1 MSGSTIGSLAFPTVL
16 VPPNLPSQYL
26 SYLIVTTLQRAGFD
40 GAEAGALAEME
51 RLLEHPS
58 GGQQSPRLL
67 RDCTSFGEEGDV
79 LRDCT
84 SFDEEDDVD
93 VDVDMD
99 VDMDTLFEGAK
110 EYADLS
116 GRPQPVLADLHAA
129 HQEAASGSGS
139 SKRLRRESKRRRNP
153 IPLEKIDQPPSPPRE
168 ITLDLLPDRS
178 TIQEDT
184 KPDISS
190 SGRVQTQTRTQSR
203 RGEVPTY
210 APGWAPGL
218 PGKWTYAVLDPDE
231 ETPPEAPVQVTAASL
246 DFVKATASGGDIPP
260 ELGIVHYRPPGKRR
274 K

>member
-1 MSGSTIGSLAFPTVL
+1 MSGSTIRSLSFPTVL
-16 VPPNLPSQYL
+16 IPPTLPSQYL

-51 RLLEHPS
+51 RLLEHHV
-58 GGQQSPRLL
+58 QR
-67 RDCTSFGEEGDV
+67 
-79 LRDCT
+79 
-84 SFDEEDDVD
+84 
-93 VDVDMD
+93 
-99 VDMDTLFEGAK
+99 LFEGAK

-139 SKRLRRESKRRRNP
+139 NKRLRRESKRRRNP
-153 IPLEKIDQPPSPPRE
+153 IPLEKAEQPPSPPRE

-190 SGRVQTQTRTQSR
+190 SGLMQIQTRTQSR
-203 RGEVPTY
+203 RGEVPPY
-210 APGWAPGL
+210 APEWAPGL
-218 PGKWTYAVLDPDE
+218 PGKWTYAFLDPDE
-231 ETPPEAPVQVTAASL
+231 ETPPDAPVQVTAASL